1 MHQLIL
7 HIRWCSEG
15 QTSSDQLDWGQYV
28 VYTRKQVPSLKED
41 NQWLY
46 IKMHWLFLL
55 CWFSD
60 CIFILLCCLQYCI
73 SSLCLWTR
81 NVSGVGN
88 AFSDSNEVCYIA
100 ALIASGNVS
109 PDYNSGLSQLIPPDK
124 CSLTRK
130 KYLKNLTQHPNTN
143 SSTCTFSHSRV
154 VFVGLYISFEA
165 WMTYIKLAFFDHF
178 WACWLHVRWIPHWM
192 LEVKA
197 RDRWLTTFTSFG
209 AMAVK
214 NTLNLSWMPKTIP
227 KCLVLLI
234 FLFHFGSWFE
244 ICEQERWRMW
254 IRKMTRGTL
263 CISCQ
268 LCSKFWKVLFWLWPR
283 AQMIWPKHRPWRI
296 RCLGECTFMHG
307 RFAGRTQ
314 HALCCLAMDLR
325 HSAFLVTLPD
335 TIWWQGHWPK
345 RCPPSHL
352 SLQSHICRPDQLLF
366 FWLSRWKKVRKYR
379 KVFHLNFLR

>member
-1 MHQLIL
+1 MQQLIL
-7 HIRWCSEG
+7 HIWWCSEG

-124 CSLTRK
+124 CSSIRKISQNFDNIPTRIV
-130 KYLKNLTQHPNTN
+130 LPIHVHIL
-143 SSTCTFSHSRV
+143 
-154 VFVGLYISFEA
+154 GLFLLAYISFEA

-192 LEVKA
+192 VEVKA

-254 IRKMTRGTL
+254 IRKMTRGTV

-268 LCSKFWKVLFWLWPR
+268 LCSVSFGRSCSDCGQEHRWFDQSTVLGEFGALEEVLSWADLQEELLPCVVLFGNGSTAWMP
-283 AQMIWPKHRPWRI
+283 
-296 RCLGECTFMHG
+296 
-307 RFAGRTQ
+307 
-314 HALCCLAMDLR
+314 
-325 HSAFLVTLPD
+325 FLVTLPD

-366 FWLSRWKKVRKYR
+366 FWVVSVKQSS
-379 KVFHLNFLR
+379 

>member
-130 KYLKNLTQHPNTN
+130 KYLKILTQHPNTN

-154 VFVGLYISFEA
+154 VFVGLYIYLLRLGWLISSWLSSITSGLVGCMFGGSH
-165 WMTYIKLAFFDHF
+165 IG
-178 WACWLHVRWIPHWM
+178 CWKSRRVTDDWPHSPRLVRW
-192 LEVKA
+192 L
-197 RDRWLTTFTSFG
+197 
-209 AMAVK
+209 
-214 NTLNLSWMPKTIP
+214 
-227 KCLVLLI
+227 
-234 FLFHFGSWFE
+234 
-244 ICEQERWRMW
+244 
-254 IRKMTRGTL
+254 
-263 CISCQ
+263 
-268 LCSKFWKVLFWLWPR
+268 
-283 AQMIWPKHRPWRI
+283 
-296 RCLGECTFMHG
+296 
-307 RFAGRTQ
+307 
-314 HALCCLAMDLR
+314 
-325 HSAFLVTLPD
+325 
-335 TIWWQGHWPK
+335 
-345 RCPPSHL
+345 
-352 SLQSHICRPDQLLF
+352 
-366 FWLSRWKKVRKYR
+366 
-379 KVFHLNFLR
+379 